1 MCGREGGLAV
11 ATSTRPE
18 AVKKRETED
27 PGDSARRSAVA
38 TTTEIQRKCERA
50 QTRGGAGAVAVVV
63 AAVVVVVVA
72 ARVVVVDSRAR
83 Q

>member
-38 TTTEIQRKCERA
+38 TTTEFQRQCECA
-50 QTRGGAGAVAVVV
+50 QTRGGAVAVDVV

>member
-38 TTTEIQRKCERA
+38 TTTEFQRKCEHA
-50 QTRGGAGAVAVVV
+50 QTRGGAVAVPVV

-72 ARVVVVDSRAR
+72 ARGVVVDSRAR

>member
-38 TTTEIQRKCERA
+38 TTTEFQRKCERA
-50 QTRGGAGAVAVVV
+50 QTQGGAVAGAVV

-72 ARVVVVDSRAR
+72 ARGVVVDSRAR

>member
-38 TTTEIQRKCERA
+38 TTTEFQRKCERA
-50 QTRGGAGAVAVVV
+50 QTRGGAVAVPVV

-72 ARVVVVDSRAR
+72 ARLVVVDSRAR